1 MNLNSLTAISP
12 IDGRYRKNT
21 QELDA
26 YFSEFALI
34 KYRFKVEAEY
44 FIALIE
50 LLPQLAHLR
59 DHKLIHELRKKVE
72 SFSLADAERV
82 KEIEKVKN
90 HDVKSV
96 EEFMRELLYEYPKE
110 REFLHFALTS
120 FDTDGVARPLM
131 LLDAYHHV
139 MLPAFDAL
147 YVRLYDLSVQWK
159 DIPMLGRTH
168 GQPASP
174 TVLGKELYV
183 FYDRLNGQK
192 NYLNFV
198 IHSAKFGGATGNFN
212 AHKVAYPKINWTNFA
227 DQFVAKFGLK
237 RSQITTQIEPY
248 DNIAAFSHVW
258 MRINTILIDLCRD
271 IWMYIML
278 EQFKQTPKAGEVG
291 SSTMPH
297 KVNPI
302 DFENAEGNLGVANA
316 LFAHFADKLPI
327 SRLQRDLSDSTV
339 IRNMGVPLA
348 HTLIALN
355 AIIKGFGKISPNIEK
370 INFDLNDNWAV
381 ISEAIQTILRREGY
395 PSSYDV
401 LKKLTRTGKKITKK
415 RLHAFI
421 DKLKIS
427 DELKVE
433 LKAITPSNYVGVLMS

>member
-1 MNLNSLTAISP
+1 MNLNSLTAVSP

-21 QELDA
+21 EKLDE

-50 LLPQLAHLR
+50 LLPQLAHLK
-59 DHKLIHELRKKVE
+59 DHKLIHELRRKVE

-96 EEFMRELLYEYPKE
+96 EEFMRELLHEYPKE

-131 LLDAYHHV
+131 LLDAYNNV
-139 MLPAFDAL
+139 MLPTFNQFH
-147 YVRLYDLSVQWK
+147 RCLYDLSMQWK
-159 DIPMLGRTH
+159 DISMLGRTH

-174 TVLGKELYV
+174 TTLGKELYV
-183 FYDRLNGQK
+183 FYDRLNRQEKHFHG
-192 NYLNFV
+192 
-198 IHSAKFGGATGNFN
+198 IHTAKLGGATGNFN
-212 AHKVAYPKINWTNFA
+212 AHKVAYPTIEWMGFA
-227 DQFVAKFGLK
+227 DRFVVNFDLI
-237 RSQITTQIEPY
+237 RSQVTTQIEPY
-248 DNIAAFSHVW
+248 DNTAAFCHAW

-278 EQFKQTPKAGEVG
+278 EQLKQTPKAGEVG

-302 DFENAEGNLGVANA
+302 DFENAEGNLGLANA
-316 LFAHFADKLPI
+316 IFAHFADKLPI

-370 INFDLNDNWAV
+370 INADLDNNWAV

-401 LKKLTRTGKKITKK
+401 LKELTRTGEKITKERLHVFIETLEISDEIKLELKKIT
-415 RLHAFI
+415 
-421 DKLKIS
+421 
-427 DELKVE
+427 
-433 LKAITPSNYVGVLMS
+433 PWNYTGIPF